1 MQNKAASFET
11 KNVRVRLAAQ
21 KNSAFHRFHCIFA
34 MQNISVYFV
43 AFDTPNKTPYPSEC
57 RVLHIRL
64 FTFYC
69 SQRYFDYAV
78 FSRNSGFGNAEFQN
92 TVSTERTLKSKK
104 LPFSEKNS
112 SHHHFPNFQV
122 FEFSS
127 RENHQLGGGVL
138 SKIITS
144 WSKPDRGG
152 GFPRNFVQFS
162 RNLKAINYGFI

>member
-92 TVSTERTLKSKK
+92 TVSTERTLRKVTVSLTKQKQKKSNKK
-104 LPFSEKNS
+104 SE
-112 SHHHFPNFQV
+112 
-122 FEFSS
+122 
-127 RENHQLGGGVL
+127 
-138 SKIITS
+138 
-144 WSKPDRGG
+144 
-152 GFPRNFVQFS
+152 
-162 RNLKAINYGFI
+162 